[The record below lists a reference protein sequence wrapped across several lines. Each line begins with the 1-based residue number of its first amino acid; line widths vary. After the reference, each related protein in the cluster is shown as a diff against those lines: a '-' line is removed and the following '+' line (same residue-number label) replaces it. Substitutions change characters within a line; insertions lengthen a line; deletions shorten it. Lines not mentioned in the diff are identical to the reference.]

1 MKRAL
6 CLCLFTLMPMLSWA
20 VGDECVVETNPNQ
33 RLICQAQSH
42 ASAFYCDKI
51 TTFGLRSECILA
63 VRTRQRVINFGFKP
77 LDQTKSVF
85 R

>member
-1 MKRAL
+1 MKRTLGLLLISFMPVL
-6 CLCLFTLMPMLSWA
+6 CWA
-20 VGDECVVETNPNQ
+20 VGDECVLESKPNL
-33 RLICQAQSH
+33 RLLCQAQSH

-51 TTFGLRSECILA
+51 TTYGLRSECVLA
-63 VRTRQRVINFGFKP
+63 VRSRQRVINFGFKP